1 MRLLFKQRFFS
12 WFDSYDIYDDNGAT
26 VFTIEGKL
34 AWGHC
39 LHILNAAG
47 EHIGTVQ
54 QRVLTFLPK
63 FDLYEFD
70 RCIGTIKKEFTFFVP
85 HFTVEGSDWAVEGQ
99 FMEWDYTIVSASRGT
114 VATIGKELFH
124 WTDTYVI
131 DVAEGEKI
139 PRKGGP
145 GITKSDFLVIN
156 KTDLAPYVG
165 ASLEVMERDTLRMR
179 GERPWS
185 FTNLKSGDGLQ
196 NIIAFIEDKGML
208 GK

>member
-26 VFTIEGKL
+26 VFTVEGKL

-99 FMEWDYTIVSASRGT
+99 FMEWDYTIVSASRVSSKRVT
-114 VATIGKELFH
+114 
-124 WTDTYVI
+124 
-131 DVAEGEKI
+131 
-139 PRKGGP
+139 
-145 GITKSDFLVIN
+145 S
-156 KTDLAPYVG
+156 
-165 ASLEVMERDTLRMR
+165 
-179 GERPWS
+179 
-185 FTNLKSGDGLQ
+185 
-196 NIIAFIEDKGML
+196 
-208 GK
+208 